1 VSARCHLWC
10 AGLLALIVG
19 APRAARSASA
29 DAVPGEPVISLP
41 PLLVEETDRA
51 LRWRY
56 LERPGFQV
64 LSVCDDATTQ
74 AFVERQL
81 RLAELLPVV
90 LPARF
95 QFHTV
100 VPEAHLLFNEETGRA
115 RSREFVAEMV
125 RKAGATLTAG
135 GIVRADAPM
144 QTIRGGIA
152 IPRIQFLPNMR
163 LMDVDAVRVFAII
176 DESGVNRM
184 DFMYAPDRVA
194 LLLARRTPALP
205 DWFMVG
211 MIGVYQRLW
220 FGDNTIESKPLIWLN
235 EDESSA
241 LAHDP
246 DRPRML
252 LPMREIFGRRPLGT
266 GTPTEERDRVWQAQA
281 ALFVRWAIADPTGV
295 RRDALW
301 RWLDRLEAGEGSED
315 ALRACFG
322 CGFADLRDRLSDYLS
337 VAVRD
342 SVVLQGPKS
351 GERPPLNLRAASEL
365 EVACIRGDW
374 ERLEIAQVRQRYP
387 ALTERYIEQA
397 RRTLHRAYD
406 RGERDPRLLA
416 VLGLTECDAGNP
428 AAAQSLL
435 EAAVRG
441 GVVRPR
447 VQLELARLRFKDL
460 TARDAGR
467 RLTIAET
474 ASVLELLRAA
484 HGVAPP
490 LVDVYALA
498 GRVWLQTESRPST
511 DDLAMMSD
519 GARLFPAVPGVVM
532 SAINLHVAGGTL
544 SSAADLA
551 HVGAEHARDV
561 SGRERFARLEAEL
574 RAMTK

>member
-1 VSARCHLWC
+1 
-10 AGLLALIVG
+10 
-19 APRAARSASA
+19 
-29 DAVPGEPVISLP
+29 
-41 PLLVEETDRA
+41 
-51 LRWRY
+51 
-56 LERPGFQV
+56 
-64 LSVCDDATTQ
+64 
-74 AFVERQL
+74 
-81 RLAELLPVV
+81 
-90 LPARF
+90 
-95 QFHTV
+95 
-100 VPEAHLLFNEETGRA
+100 
-115 RSREFVAEMV
+115 
-125 RKAGATLTAG
+125 
-135 GIVRADAPM
+135 
-144 QTIRGGIA
+144 
-152 IPRIQFLPNMR
+152 
-163 LMDVDAVRVFAII
+163 
-176 DESGVNRM
+176 
-184 DFMYAPDRVA
+184 
-194 LLLARRTPALP
+194 
-205 DWFMVG
+205 
-211 MIGVYQRLW
+211 
-220 FGDNTIESKPLIWLN
+220 
-235 EDESSA
+235 
-241 LAHDP
+241 
-246 DRPRML
+246 
-252 LPMREIFGRRPLGT
+252 
-266 GTPTEERDRVWQAQA
+266 
-281 ALFVRWAIADPTGV
+281 
-295 RRDALW
+295 
-301 RWLDRLEAGEGSED
+301 
-315 ALRACFG
+315 
-322 CGFADLRDRLSDYLS
+322 
-337 VAVRD
+337 
-342 SVVLQGPKS
+342 
-351 GERPPLNLRAASEL
+351 
-365 EVACIRGDW
+365 VACIRGDW